1 MMRGAMNPNFL
12 LIVVAAIAGFVLKT
26 TLAFGV
32 CLALSRLVNS
42 PKFRF
47 IIWSAFVYGAAGYW
61 VSLASEL
68 WTNGLR
74 ASGQP
79 STMVPARALVP
90 ASSSIGTWQI
100 PGAWA
105 LPLGVTL
112 RLLGTVYLLTLCY
125 LVFHHLKERRHLKWV
140 LNFTSEPPA
149 DVTERFKSLAN
160 MLRASRSKLLILS
173 GATSPATFGWLK
185 PTILLPETCLE
196 ADRSELQ
203 DILRHELHHRRRW
216 DAIWNGLAM
225 ASRGLLFF
233 HPAVWYAVRKMQF
246 DRELACDLAV
256 VSQSPSRRVKYA
268 ECLLRFAR
276 LNVNREFNSWGID
289 FAGSEGH
296 LTVRVHSILAGSKK
310 APRWV
315 LCVRAAFALT
325 ISAIFLGVLPSLAV
339 MLSFAHPLV
348 PKAASAA
355 VIVAP
360 REIATRARASGRAH
374 SPASAAGEPEGS
386 ALASLSQNQAN
397 QPITDFEAGPKTEN
411 SGTQSSSGP
420 QLLHRG
426 DASTPG
432 SKGVKSQT
440 IALVEPDAKGQS
452 AKSGDS
458 KQAAV
463 QQTAT
468 AALGIYKR
476 LAPLDRR

>member
-1 MMRGAMNPNFL
+1 
-12 LIVVAAIAGFVLKT
+12 
-26 TLAFGV
+26 
-32 CLALSRLVNS
+32 
-42 PKFRF
+42 
-47 IIWSAFVYGAAGYW
+47 
-61 VSLASEL
+61 
-68 WTNGLR
+68 
-74 ASGQP
+74 
-79 STMVPARALVP
+79 
-90 ASSSIGTWQI
+90 
-100 PGAWA
+100 
-105 LPLGVTL
+105 
-112 RLLGTVYLLTLCY
+112 
-125 LVFHHLKERRHLKWV
+125 
-140 LNFTSEPPA
+140 
-149 DVTERFKSLAN
+149 
-160 MLRASRSKLLILS
+160 
-173 GATSPATFGWLK
+173 
-185 PTILLPETCLE
+185 
-196 ADRSELQ
+196 
-203 DILRHELHHRRRW
+203 
-216 DAIWNGLAM
+216 M

-276 LNVNREFNSWGID
+276 LNVNRESNSWGID
-289 FAGSEGH
+289 FAGSAGH

-310 APRWV
+310 SPRWV
-315 LCVRAAFALT
+315 LCVRTAFALT
-325 ISAIFLGVLPSLAV
+325 ITAAFLGVLPSLAV
-339 MLSFAHPLV
+339 LLSFAHPLI
-348 PKAASAA
+348 PRAASAA

-360 REIATRARASGRAH
+360 REIPTSSRASRRVH

-397 QPITDFEAGPKTEN
+397 QPITDFEADPQTGN

-432 SKGVKSQT
+432 NKGVKSQT

-452 AKSGDS
+452 SKSGDS

-476 LAPLDRR
+476 LAPLDRH

>member
-1 MMRGAMNPNFL
+1 MNPDFL
-12 LIVVAAIAGFVLKT
+12 LTVIAAIAGFVLKT

-32 CLALSRLVNS
+32 CLTLSRLVNS

-47 IIWSAFVYGAAGYW
+47 MIWSAFVYGAAGYW
-61 VSLASEL
+61 VILTSEL

-79 STMVPARALVP
+79 PTMATARALVP
-90 ASSSIGTWQI
+90 ASSSIGAWQI

-125 LVFHHLKERRHLKWV
+125 LVFHHFKERRHLKWV

-149 DVTERFKSLAN
+149 DIAERFKSLAN
-160 MLRASRSKLLILS
+160 MLRAGRSKLLILS

-185 PTILLPETCLE
+185 PTILLPDTCLE

-203 DILRHELHHRRRW
+203 DILRHELHHVRRR

-233 HPAVWYAVRKMQF
+233 HPAVWYGVRKMQF

-276 LNVNREFNSWGID
+276 LNVNGEFNSWGID

-310 APRWV
+310 SPRWV
-315 LCVRAAFALT
+315 LCVRTAFALT

-348 PKAASAA
+348 PRAASAA

-360 REIATRARASGRAH
+360 HEIPTRARAGSRVH
-374 SPASAAGEPEGS
+374 SPASAAGEPEAS

-397 QPITDFEAGPKTEN
+397 QPIADFETDPKTGN

-432 SKGVKSQT
+432 NKGVKSQT
-440 IALVEPDAKGQS
+440 ISLVEPDAKGQS

-468 AALGIYKR
+468 AALGIYRR
-476 LAPLDRR
+476 LAPLDRH